1 MKGSTKCTQTEQA
14 KKGGTKVQ
22 KSQLI
27 TERTKFKSRIT
38 TERKQINKNKKKNI
52 KHVLRSDYSAVPL
65 NTRHGLKNALVTVA
79 LSR

>member
-38 TERKQINKNKKKNI
+38 TERKQINKNKKDI

-65 NTRHGLKNALVTVA
+65 NTRHGLKNALVTDA